1 MTTERQDAR
10 SAIIS
15 EVESALAENDY
26 LTVMRIYAR
35 LSRKSMD
42 EAIADAMEKA
52 LRTASDTEIALA
64 AQFAE
69 RSAEIR
75 EMTEASMARQE
86 AV

>member
-15 EVESALAENDY
+15 EVEAALAENDY
-26 LTVMRIYAR
+26 LTVTRIYAR
-35 LSRKSMD
+35 LSRKHLD
-42 EAIADAMEKA
+42 EVIADAMTKA
-52 LRTASDTEIALA
+52 LKNASDAELVLA

-75 EMTEASMARQE
+75 EETEARMA
-86 AV
+86 